1 MRFAD
6 QEADL
11 SALMAEAMKRD
22 GELQAWREMGQGSE
36 RMRDLMRPRF
46 DKMVRLEDE
55 DKKVA
60 LGWDG
65 TEPAVAYDFTSPAL
79 RP

>member
-1 MRFAD
+1 MRFANE
-6 QEADL
+6 EADL
-11 SALMAEAMKRD
+11 STLMAEAMKRD

-36 RMRDLMRPRF
+36 RMRGLMRDPMRL
-46 DKMVRLEDE
+46 RLEDE
-55 DKKVA
+55 GQKVA

-79 RP
+79 RS